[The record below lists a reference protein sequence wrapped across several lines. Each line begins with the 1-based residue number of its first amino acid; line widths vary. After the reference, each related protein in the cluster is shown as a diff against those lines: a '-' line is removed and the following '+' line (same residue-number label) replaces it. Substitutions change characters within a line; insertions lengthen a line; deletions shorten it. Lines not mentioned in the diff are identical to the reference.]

1 MNQRYD
7 LYGSGSTSPAI
18 TGNEEY
24 VDPDTVRT
32 FKNRA
37 LTSFP
42 TGVEGKINI

>member
-7 LYGSGSTSPAI
+7 LYGSQSTSPAI

-32 FKNRA
+32 FKFQEMLLLLMEER
-37 LTSFP
+37 LS
-42 TGVEGKINI
+42 